1 MLNKD
6 QYELLQS
13 FVTMPDPTHA
23 EMFALQAEIEELEG
37 EVSDLKDELEEAR
50 DELSNANEDKA
61 DKDERITTL
70 ECALA
75 DALSWIAG
83 DSLPSDLAETDK
95 AFGKLYKVL

>member
-1 MLNKD
+1 MLNRD

-13 FVTMPDPTHA
+13 FVTMPDPTHS
-23 EMFALQAEIEELEG
+23 EMFALQAEIEELTESL
-37 EVSDLKDELEEAR
+37 EVKTAEYESLEDDLKDSRTEWAEQDFRIRELEA
-50 DELSNANEDKA
+50 
-61 DKDERITTL
+61 
-70 ECALA
+70 ALA